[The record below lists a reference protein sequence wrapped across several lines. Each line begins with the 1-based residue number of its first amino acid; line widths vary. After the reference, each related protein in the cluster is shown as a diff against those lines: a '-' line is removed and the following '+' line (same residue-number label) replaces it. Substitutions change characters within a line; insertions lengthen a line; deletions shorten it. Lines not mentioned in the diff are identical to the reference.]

1 MSADVV
7 TFTTASGLSS
17 IESDSCYVVDGEFLD
32 QLTVPDGVS
41 CAKITIL
48 SDSRLLGG
56 IVAHLPRPSFF
67 APRPAKR

>member
-1 MSADVV
+1 MSANVV